1 MNRQAARRYV
11 AQFYPARMTVFL
23 SGDIPLEFTLK
34 PKSYLHGMDAQ
45 HIDLRIVPG
54 DGFDDAGTACGHS
67 RKQLSECVRNARS
80 STINGVDVWTP
91 LHVDFL

>member
-1 MNRQAARRYV
+1 
-11 AQFYPARMTVFL
+11 
-23 SGDIPLEFTLK
+23 
-34 PKSYLHGMDAQ
+34 MDAQ